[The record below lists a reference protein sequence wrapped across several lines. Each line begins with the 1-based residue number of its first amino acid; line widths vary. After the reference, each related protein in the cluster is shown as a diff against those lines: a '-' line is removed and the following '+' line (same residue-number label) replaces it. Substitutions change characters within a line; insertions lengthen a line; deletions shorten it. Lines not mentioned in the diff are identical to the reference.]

1 MRWFMGFVFHKI
13 AFGLLSVLLPLYIT
27 QVVSGGTLTVWGAI
41 TASAT
46 FLAIPFSFIWGYLC
60 DATCHYRIFILLSFS
75 AVTVLLYIFSMTTD
89 LLLLWLLYVLI
100 ALFQVAYE
108 PPKNVLVAETYS
120 HEDWKQGFALYAV
133 WTELGWVVGLLLGFL
148 LVFLG
153 LNNATLL
160 SISVFLSLLSFL
172 FSVLLV
178 KDPALI
184 FERGLVGMEKSVS
197 LVQKGAM
204 LLFRADSDSS
214 VTGKLE
220 QENTYAFCIGLVLFS
235 LATSIFFIPLPVFFA
250 KKLALQTSVI
260 FALFVLN
267 STSCFLGYLLTLR
280 NANNMNA
287 TASITRI
294 SVLRGFLVLLP
305 IFVGFIP
312 FFGAIALSMI
322 ALAAMGFV
330 YAFYS
335 VAVLSISMEVIPQ
348 GKVGLFTAL
357 VGTGSGIGCF
367 VGPIMAESFGF
378 QYMFIISAACF
389 LLSFVTFKK
398 FS

>member
-1 MRWFMGFVFHKI
+1 
-13 AFGLLSVLLPLYIT
+13 
-27 QVVSGGTLTVWGAI
+27 
-41 TASAT
+41 
-46 FLAIPFSFIWGYLC
+46 
-60 DATCHYRIFILLSFS
+60 
-75 AVTVLLYIFSMTTD
+75 
-89 LLLLWLLYVLI
+89 
-100 ALFQVAYE
+100 
-108 PPKNVLVAETYS
+108 
-120 HEDWKQGFALYAV
+120 
-133 WTELGWVVGLLLGFL
+133 
-148 LVFLG
+148 
-153 LNNATLL
+153 
-160 SISVFLSLLSFL
+160 
-172 FSVLLV
+172 
-178 KDPALI
+178 
-184 FERGLVGMEKSVS
+184 
-197 LVQKGAM
+197 
-204 LLFRADSDSS
+204 
-214 VTGKLE
+214 
-220 QENTYAFCIGLVLFS
+220 
-235 LATSIFFIPLPVFFA
+235 
-250 KKLALQTSVI
+250 
-260 FALFVLN
+260 
-267 STSCFLGYLLTLR
+267 
-280 NANNMNA
+280 MNA